1 MKKNISL
8 YSALVFICVF
18 VWIFPSGC
26 RKAPDYVTVQHIL
39 IAFKGSIPESKVT
52 RTREEAEVLAREIL
66 KRAEKGESFE
76 DLVKEYSDDVFP
88 CIYSMSNFK
97 AQSDMEKGKFLRS
110 RMVKAFGDVSF
121 SLEPDEIGMAE
132 YDSETSKYGWHII
145 KRLQ

>member
-18 VWIFPSGC
+18 VWILPSGC

-52 RTREEAEVLAREIL
+52 RNREEAEVLAFEVFE
-66 KRAEKGESFE
+66 RAEKGESFE

-88 CIYSMSNFK
+88 GIYSMSNFK
-97 AQSDMEKGKFLRS
+97 ARPDEEKGKFLRS
-110 RMVKAFGDVSF
+110 RMVQAFGDVSF
-121 SLEPDEIGMAE
+121 SLEPEEIGIAK
-132 YDSETSKYGWHII
+132 YDPETSKYGWHII